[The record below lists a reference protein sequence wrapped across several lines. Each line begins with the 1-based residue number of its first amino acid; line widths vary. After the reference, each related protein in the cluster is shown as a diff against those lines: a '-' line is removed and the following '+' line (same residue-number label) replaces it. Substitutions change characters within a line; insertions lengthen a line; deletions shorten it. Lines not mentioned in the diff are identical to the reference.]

1 MATTATY
8 FRNFFEE
15 KEIPYASWQIEHAG
29 DTHMIDSDFV
39 VELVKGA
46 RGAEA
51 KSLMRQ
57 LTMLDFAN
65 APMLPFLERL
75 ARAYV
80 ANF

>member
-1 MATTATY
+1 
-8 FRNFFEE
+8 
-15 KEIPYASWQIEHAG
+15 
-29 DTHMIDSDFV
+29 MIDSDFV